1 MTSDIKAIVHS
12 TVKKFLECVSEPLH
26 QREWQNA
33 IPLGIYPNYLSP
45 TQTPP
50 RLFPDKEGEDQS
62 VFILLSTSSD
72 SGVCLVSCKTPSYGS
87 MSVYSTVD
95 PDTVDLAAH
104 VAVLLDALF
113 KLPGKVPRAYN
124 GDVRLSW
131 ALAAAVAAR
140 LGLSVKTES
149 RCTGAVLTATSLS
162 SDIPR
167 SPLSP
172 QHVVKKVTAEEYGTH
187 SELLVTMYSNMFLEV
202 RGQGVP
208 MPVAQGV
215 VENGV
220 AAGHVWAYFVEGV
233 PVSGAFLGRPTRRG
247 KSITCVYARKEF
259 RGRGNTQALM
269 DTLCKVLLE
278 EEGLGYL
285 TIFFEEGGS
294 AGRIYRRVGFGKEG
308 EYVMAD
314 FTLIDENAEEDGG
327 KSRVD
332 VKKIST

>member
-1 MTSDIKAIVHS
+1 M
-12 TVKKFLECVSEPLH
+12 
-26 QREWQNA
+26 
-33 IPLGIYPNYLSP
+33 
-45 TQTPP
+45 QTPP

-87 MSVYSTVD
+87 MSVYSAVD
-95 PDTVDLAAH
+95 SNTVDLATH

-113 KLPGKVPRAYN
+113 DLPGKVPRAYN
-124 GDVRLSW
+124 GDVKLSR
-131 ALAAAVAAR
+131 ALADAVAAR

-149 RCTGAVLTATSLS
+149 RYTGAVLTAASLS

-167 SPLSP
+167 SPLLP
-172 QHVVKKVTAEEYGTH
+172 QHMVKKVTAEEYGTH
-187 SELLVTMYSNMFLEV
+187 SELLVTMYSNMFLEA

-215 VENGV
+215 VESGV

-233 PVSGAFLGRPTRRG
+233 PISGAFLGRPTRGG
-247 KSITCVYARKEF
+247 KSVICVYARKEL
-259 RGRGNTQALM
+259 RGRGYTQALM
-269 DTLCKVLLE
+269 DTLCKMLLE

-308 EYVMAD
+308 EYVIVDLA
-314 FTLIDENAEEDGG
+314 LIDENAVEDE
-327 KSRVD
+327 SN
-332 VKKIST
+332 S